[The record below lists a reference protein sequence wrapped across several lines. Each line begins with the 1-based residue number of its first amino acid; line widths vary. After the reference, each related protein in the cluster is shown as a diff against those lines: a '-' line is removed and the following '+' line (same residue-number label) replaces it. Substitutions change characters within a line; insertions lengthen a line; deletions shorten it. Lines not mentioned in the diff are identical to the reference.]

1 MHIPVWAFSFVCICV
16 STALPKDKMQLAAMR
31 KLCNKDIQNKHS
43 THCKDNLEQWEV
55 FTSESCKINIQYVEK
70 NTFEQRMW
78 SVLPYFR
85 RLLEAQ
91 FFLYYEEQ
99 VADIFV
105 DIWIF
110 SEALPQQKAPTVPS
124 IWIALIKF
132 IWAGE
137 RHLCTISYLIF
148 VIFLHRQNFWR
159 IEFTPKKRVNYDK
172 IHSKLPIFCVIT
184 AKYTVNCQFFALNL

>member
-31 KLCNKDIQNKHS
+31 KLCNKDILNKHS

-55 FTSESCKINIQYVEK
+55 FTTESCKINIEYVEK

-105 DIWIF
+105 DMNILWGSF
-110 SEALPQQKAPTVPS
+110 PAKGT
-124 IWIALIKF
+124 
-132 IWAGE
+132 
-137 RHLCTISYLIF
+137 
-148 VIFLHRQNFWR
+148 HR
-159 IEFTPKKRVNYDK
+159 P
-172 IHSKLPIFCVIT
+172 
-184 AKYTVNCQFFALNL
+184 LNLNRAHKVHLSRRTPFVHNFFPRW

>member
-55 FTSESCKINIQYVEK
+55 FTTESCKINIEYVEK

-85 RLLEAQ
+85 RLLEGQ
-91 FFLYYEEQ
+91 FFLYNEEQ

-105 DIWIF
+105 DMNIPWG
-110 SEALPQQKAPTVPS
+110 SSQQKAPTVPS

-137 RHLCTISYLIF
+137 RHLCTISFLVGSVRALLF
-148 VIFLHRQNFWR
+148 VVCF
-159 IEFTPKKRVNYDK
+159 IEGWDFAFYFTSSDQENT
-172 IHSKLPIFCVIT
+172 ICAKLLSPV
-184 AKYTVNCQFFALNL
+184 

>member
-55 FTSESCKINIQYVEK
+55 FTTESCKINIEYVEK

-110 SEALPQQKAPTVPS
+110 SEALSQQKAPTVPS
-124 IWIALIKF
+124 IWTALIKF

-137 RHLCTISYLIF
+137 RHLCTISFLVGSVRALLF
-148 VIFLHRQNFWR
+148 VVCF
-159 IEFTPKKRVNYDK
+159 IEGWDFAFCFTSSDQENT
-172 IHSKLPIFCVIT
+172 ICAKLPSPV
-184 AKYTVNCQFFALNL
+184 